1 MPTLSREFCTTTT
14 EEEGP
19 QRHSFKESISS
30 QTSLDGLSALCI
42 KEVNRTAIPP
52 IRLLA
57 AFHCLCYQWK
67 SFIWSFTYTRQKSSQ
82 ICLH

>member
-42 KEVNRTAIPP
+42 KEVNRTAMPP

-57 AFHCLCYQWK
+57 AFHCLCHQ
-67 SFIWSFTYTRQKSSQ
+67 
-82 ICLH
+82 